1 MSIDLAPALEILRRE
16 LPDLVAV
23 YVFGS
28 VADGGER
35 PDSDVDLAILTRHP
49 VARLKLLEV
58 QEKLAKALG
67 RDVDLVDLASAPT
80 ILQMQAI
87 DEGRALQTPDP
98 EAAGLFEV
106 RVMRDYQDLKA
117 RRADIEADIVL
128 RGRVY
133 AG

>member
-1 MSIDLAPALEILRRE
+1 VSIDLAPALEILRRE